1 MLSLKLVIPVSYEF
15 HYGFQLFK
23 SLPLEKYCQSGLMD
37 RIVIKKSLKY
47 KRQGTWVNN
56 VY

>member
-37 RIVIKKSLKY
+37 RIVIKKRLKY
-47 KRQGTWVNN
+47 
-56 VY
+56 